1 MIVSYVRIRLFWED
15 IPYGLCIL
23 KNLVEML
30 GNFPTP
36 AIDFMIRW
44 HQQFM
49 GKVCWP
55 HPFPSPHLAGRRTH
69 IPRYVLNSY
78 RASVVRLVCLAWTIS
93 PAFPL

>member
-1 MIVSYVRIRLFWED
+1 VRRLFWED

-36 AIDFMIRW
+36 AIDSMIRW

-49 GKVCWP
+49 GKVGPLGWMI
-55 HPFPSPHLAGRRTH
+55 HG
-69 IPRYVLNSY
+69 
-78 RASVVRLVCLAWTIS
+78 LVEGTWWIQ
-93 PAFPL
+93 